1 MSRTPTHVWLV
12 LAAWA
17 GLMAGVGIALR
28 PTPVKALPAFEAETL
43 ASDWSLRVARLAT
56 GRPLLLLGE
65 ASACPCDGDARPTIV
80 HWAQAEGVLVQAV
93 PDLAGIALAD
103 AEGRLR
109 YAGDPAALV
118 LHCGGLRGFRAWW
131 SGPVER
137 PVLTA
142 PCACA

>member
-1 MSRTPTHVWLV
+1 MQAAEQAS
-12 LAAWA
+12 AWA
-17 GLMAGVGIALR
+17 GVVQGN
-28 PTPVKALPAFEAETL
+28 
-43 ASDWSLRVARLAT
+43 AT
-56 GRPLLLLGE
+56 GRPTLFLGR
-65 ASACPCDGDARPTIV
+65 ADCPCDGGARRTMAD
-80 HWAQAEGVLVQAV
+80 WARGEGLALRETTA
-93 PDLAGIALAD
+93 LAGIALAD

-118 LHCGGLRGFRAWW
+118 LHCGGLQGFRAWW